1 MSPFRKNS
9 TGAIILDVQLE
20 DILDEK
26 NLFNEEELRKSKE
39 LCAEEAMLRKE
50 IHELETTEIEVNIIL
65 IYFCIYINVI
75 FTEKINDT
83 HMCQVSFQFLSL

>member
-20 DILDEK
+20 DILEEK
-26 NLFNEEELRKSKE
+26 SLFNEEELRKSKE

-50 IHELETTEIEVNIIL
+50 IHELETAEIEVNIML
-65 IYFCIYINVI
+65 TSFC
-75 FTEKINDT
+75 
-83 HMCQVSFQFLSL
+83 M